1 MDTATIGIKTADR
14 KFYPVLQEQGSRR
27 RRVVL
32 TTVHESQTSAQI
44 DLYRGQGDSFE
55 NPEYVGSLLLE
66 DIEPQMKGEPDIQLQ
81 LELDAD
87 GNLSA
92 SARELRSGSY
102 QSLSLRLENLSTA
115 GVYDIPDFEIGEL
128 DDELG
133 DQFDETLGDDLDN
146 LDLTS
151 SDTVPDE
158 DDFRVPDT
166 ELGEFDDLDM
176 DIGLDEDLSS
186 EDEDSALRFSTPGVA
201 AAHAVS
207 GISYEDEDADFG
219 GLDSSYDQAEAVP
232 SPALLVGFV
241 ILALAML
248 GILSYFV
255 FRALEAPAIPPLEV
269 EAFLP
274 LLFVCRMGRTF

>member
-14 KFYPVLQEQGSRR
+14 KFFPVLHERGSQR

-44 DLYRGQGDSFE
+44 DLYRGQGDSFD

-66 DIEPQMKGEPDIQLQ
+66 DIGPQMKGEPDIQLQ
-81 LELDAD
+81 LELDED

-102 QSLSLRLENLSTA
+102 QSLSLRLESLNQDN
-115 GVYDIPDFEIGEL
+115 VYDIPDFEIGEL
-128 DDELG
+128 DNELDDELG
-133 DQFDETLGDDLDN
+133 EIDAQLDERSGEDD
-146 LDLTS
+146 
-151 SDTVPDE
+151 

-166 ELGEFDDLDM
+166 EFGELDDLDM
-176 DIGLDEDLSS
+176 DLGTAENMQFDDESVPQ
-186 EDEDSALRFSTPGVA
+186 EFVTPGVSSYA
-201 AAHAVS
+201 AS
-207 GISYEDEDADFG
+207 GTSYEDEDDGFDGVDAE
-219 GLDSSYDQAEAVP
+219 YDQGDAVP
-232 SPALLVGFV
+232 SPGLLVGFV
-241 ILALAML
+241 VLALAML

-274 LLFVCRMGRTF
+274 LLFVRRMVRRF

>member
-14 KFYPVLQEQGSRR
+14 KFYPVLHEQGSQR

-81 LELDAD
+81 LELDED

-102 QSLSLRLENLSTA
+102 QSLSLRLESLTTS

-146 LDLTS
+146 LDLAGPDS
-151 SDTVPDE
+151 GPDE

-186 EDEDSALRFSTPGVA
+186 DDEDGELRFSTPGVPA
-201 AAHAVS
+201 YAVS
-207 GISYEDEDADFG
+207 GTSYEDEDTEFG
-219 GLDSSYDQAEAVP
+219 GLDSSYDQADAVP

-269 EAFLP
+269 EAILP
-274 LLFVCRMGRTF
+274 LLFVRRMGRTF

>member
-14 KFYPVLQEQGSRR
+14 KFFPVLRGQGSLK

-81 LELDAD
+81 LELDED

-102 QSLSLRLENLSTA
+102 QSLSLRLESLMNNE
-115 GVYDIPDFEIGEL
+115 VYDIPDFEIGEL

-133 DQFDETLGDDLDN
+133 DQFDETLGDDLGD
-146 LDLTS
+146 LDLAQS
-151 SDTVPDE
+151 NGVPGE

-166 ELGEFDDLDM
+166 ELGEFEDLDI
-176 DIGLDEDLSS
+176 DIGIDEDLSS
-186 EDEDSALRFSTPGVA
+186 EDDDSERGFSTPGVPA
-201 AAHAVS
+201 YAVS
-207 GISYEDEDADFG
+207 GNSYEDEDTELG
-219 GLDSSYDQAEAVP
+219 GLDSSYDQTEAVP

-269 EAFLP
+269 EAILP
-274 LLFVCRMGRTF
+274 LLFVRRMGRTF

>member
-14 KFYPVLQEQGSRR
+14 KFFPVLDEQGSRK

-66 DIEPQMKGEPDIQLQ
+66 DIGPQMKGEPDIQLL
-81 LELDAD
+81 LELDDD

-102 QSLSLRLENLSTA
+102 QSLSLRLESLTD
-115 GVYDIPDFEIGEL
+115 GDVYDIPDFEIGEL

-133 DQFDETLGDDLDN
+133 DQLGDQLGELGDELGDELGELDDDL
-146 LDLTS
+146 
-151 SDTVPDE
+151 

-166 ELGEFDDLDM
+166 GPGEFEDLDM
-176 DIGLDEDLSS
+176 DIGIDEDLSS
-186 EDEDSALRFSTPGVA
+186 EGEDRQQSFLTPGVPA
-201 AAHAVS
+201 YAVS
-207 GISYEDEDADFG
+207 DDSYEDQDDGFE
-219 GLDSSYDQAEAVP
+219 GLDESYDQAEAVP

-241 ILALAML
+241 VLALAML

-274 LLFVCRMGRTF
+274 LLFVRRMVRRF